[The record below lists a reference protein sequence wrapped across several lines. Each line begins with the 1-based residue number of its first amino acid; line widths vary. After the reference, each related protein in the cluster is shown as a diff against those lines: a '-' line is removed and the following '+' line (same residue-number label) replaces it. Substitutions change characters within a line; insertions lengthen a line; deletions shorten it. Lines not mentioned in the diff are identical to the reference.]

1 MPEAQPAQGA
11 DSQRAH
17 RTKRFGIAA
26 IIVAG
31 IGCSLVM
38 QTPGWAQ
45 TSYYALVRALSNG
58 TPQID
63 NYHWET
69 KDKSWI
75 DGHFYSVKAPGLP
88 VALLPAYEAL
98 TAVGFDGIS
107 EKVGK
112 RVRDQRVYQ
121 WYPREKTTE
130 NYGFS
135 EARAVSVRTQ
145 ISNEATMIWALG
157 LLGTVLPAIAL
168 MLLVRALAE
177 RWSPGTGAASALAL
191 GLGTMVLP
199 FATQLLG
206 HLLAALCLFGAFAVL
221 IRERGGPQRL
231 GLVAL
236 AGLLAGLAVFV
247 EYPLAF
253 GGAVVG
259 LYAMLR
265 TEAISAG
272 AASVLKR
279 ALAYGGGA
287 ILGALP
293 VGLYNLWAF
302 GSPTKMSYSGAVAVQ
317 GRSGHDRIGLNDSG
331 FFGIGLPKPSNLV
344 ELLFAPRGL
353 VAATPIVVACLVGVI
368 LMYRSSRRAE
378 ARTILGVT
386 AIYLIYAAGYWLP
399 FGGGTPGP
407 RFLIPM
413 LPFLALGLPWAW
425 RRIPATTLALG
436 TVSATVMIIATVT
449 FPLVGQD
456 GLGRWWARL
465 SQGKF
470 LQTVFTAMGAG
481 NGWASTGPVIAC
493 FFVATALA
501 AIATFGITF
510 RRDIWIAAVSLV
522 AWLLLALK
530 VSPRLHEHKA
540 DELMRV
546 VGIPHQIVLLA
557 GVAAIIAVALA
568 VILTRRQGSAGGS
581 DREDH
586 KLTAPLTAD
595 T

>member
-1 MPEAQPAQGA
+1 MPEVQPSAGG
-11 DSQRAH
+11 DVVRAA
-17 RTKRFGIAA
+17 RTRRFGIAA
-26 IIVAG
+26 IIVVG
-31 IGCSLVM
+31 IGCSMVM

-45 TSYYALVRALSNG
+45 TSYYALIRALSHG

-63 NYHWET
+63 RYHWET

-88 VALLPAYEAL
+88 VALLPAYEVFR
-98 TAVGFDGIS
+98 AVGLDELS
-107 EKVGK
+107 VKVGK
-112 RVRDQRVYQ
+112 RVREQRVYQ

-130 NYGFS
+130 NFGFS
-135 EARAVSVRTQ
+135 QARATQVRTTV
-145 ISNEATMIWALG
+145 SDEATMIWALG
-157 LLGTVLPAIAL
+157 LLGTVLPAVAL
-168 MLLVRALAE
+168 MLLARSLTE
-177 RWSPGTGAASALAL
+177 RFRPGTGAASALAL

-206 HLLAALCLFGAFAVL
+206 HLLATLCLFGSFVLL
-221 IRERGGPQRL
+221 IRERSGPERL

-236 AGLLAGLAVFV
+236 AGLLSGLAVFV

-265 TEAISAG
+265 GDAMAAGARSAIS
-272 AASVLKR
+272 R
-279 ALAYGGGA
+279 AVAYGGGA
-287 ILGALP
+287 LLGALP
-293 VGLYNLWAF
+293 VGIYNLWAF

-317 GRSGHDRIGLNDSG
+317 GRTGHDRIGLNDSG
-331 FFGIGLPKPSNLV
+331 FFGIGIPKPANLV

-353 VAATPIVVACLVGVI
+353 IAATPVVAACIVGVI
-368 LMYRSSRRAE
+368 LMHRGPRKAE
-378 ARTILGVT
+378 ARTILGVA
-386 AIYLIYAAGYWLP
+386 AIYLVYAAGYWLP

-407 RFLIPM
+407 RFLIPV

-425 RRIPATTLALG
+425 RRIPSTTLALG
-436 TVSATVMIIATVT
+436 TVSATVMVIATVT

-470 LQTVFTAMGAG
+470 LQTVFTALGAG
-481 NGWASTGPVIAC
+481 NGWTSTGPVIAC
-493 FFVATALA
+493 FLVAVVLA
-501 AIATFGITF
+501 AFATFGVSF
-510 RRDIWIAAVSLV
+510 RRDLWIAGASLL

-530 VSPRLHEHKA
+530 LAPRLHEHKA
-540 DELMRV
+540 HELMRV
-546 VGIPHQIVLLA
+546 VGIPRPIVLMAALLA
-557 GVAAIIAVALA
+557 LAAVALA
-568 VILTRRQGSAGGS
+568 TVATWKSRSGGGS

-586 KLTAPLTAD
+586 DVSATLAAD